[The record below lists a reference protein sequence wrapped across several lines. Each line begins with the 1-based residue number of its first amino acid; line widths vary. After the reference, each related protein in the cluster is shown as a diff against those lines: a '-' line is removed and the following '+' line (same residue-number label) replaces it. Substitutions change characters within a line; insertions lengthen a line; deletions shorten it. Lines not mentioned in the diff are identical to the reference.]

1 MLRRNLF
8 VLWIACALFIC
19 AGRALAWNPA
29 GHMAISSVAYDRLTD
44 SRRAELVG
52 ILRQHPRFKED
63 FASAIPEGLDAT
75 QEERWLFMRA
85 SIWPDLA
92 RTFPEPD
99 RDTYNRPGWHY
110 IDFPV
115 YLNEKAREQIHVP
128 EYQLDYRNAE
138 TEGGM
143 NVVQALNKAV
153 FDLNDNAKP
162 QASRAV
168 ALCWVLHLASDI
180 HQPLHGAALFSAG
193 RFRGIPIG
201 DKGGNDIPVH
211 ETEGILATYRTPNMH
226 GLWDCMLGLDD
237 SYAGVAALASKL
249 KVACAESELE
259 EAVTQMDVTEW
270 ARESNA
276 AAAESVYRADVRA
289 VVEAGENTP
298 HAPLKAVEITADYLK
313 AARPVAA
320 HRAAVGAV
328 RTAKLLDTPAK

>member
-8 VLWIACALFIC
+8 VMSVVCSLLMG

-29 GHMAISSVAYDRLTD
+29 GHMAIASIAYDRLSD
-44 SRRAELVG
+44 ARRAELVQ
-52 ILRQHPRFKED
+52 ILRKHSRFKED
-63 FASAIPEGLDAT
+63 FAAAIPEGLDAG
-75 QEERWLFMRA
+75 QQERWLFMRA

-92 RTFPEPD
+92 RSFPEPD

-115 YLNEKAREQIHVP
+115 YLDEKAREQIHVP
-128 EYQLDYRNAE
+128 EYQLDYHKAE

-153 FDLNDNAKP
+153 FDLNDSAKP
-162 QASRAV
+162 QAARAV
-168 ALCWVLHLASDI
+168 ALCWVLHLASDV

-211 ETEGILATYRTPNMH
+211 EAEGILSTYRTPNMH
-226 GLWDCMLGLDD
+226 GLWDCILWLDD

-249 KVACAESELE
+249 KSTWPESELE
-259 EAVTQMDVTEW
+259 EQAKQMDVAQW

-276 AAAESVYRADVRA
+276 AAAECVYTAEVRA

-320 HRAAVGAV
+320 HRAAIGAA

>member
-8 VLWIACALFIC
+8 GLSIACALLMM

-29 GHMAISSVAYDRLTD
+29 GHMAIASIAYDRLTD
-44 SRRAELVG
+44 ARRAELVQ

-63 FASAIPEGLDAT
+63 FASAIPEGLDAG
-75 QEERWLFMRA
+75 QQERWLFMRA

-92 RTFPEPD
+92 RSFPEPD
-99 RDTYNRPGWHY
+99 RERYNRPGWHY

-115 YLNEKAREQIHVP
+115 YLDEKAREQIHVP
-128 EYQLDYRNAE
+128 EYQLDYRKAE

-153 FDLNDNAKP
+153 FDLNDTAKP
-162 QASRAV
+162 QAAKAV

-211 ETEGILATYRTPNMH
+211 EAEGILSTYRTPNMH

-249 KVACAESELE
+249 KIACTESELE
-259 EAVTQMDVTEW
+259 EAAKQMDVVQW

-276 AAAESVYRADVRA
+276 AAAMWVYTTEVRA
-289 VVEAGENTP
+289 VVEAGEKTP
-298 HAPLKAVEITADYLK
+298 HAPLKAVEISAEYLK
-313 AARPVAA
+313 ASRAVAA
-320 HRAAVGAV
+320 RRAELGAV
-328 RTAKLLDTPAK
+328 RTARLLEATGK